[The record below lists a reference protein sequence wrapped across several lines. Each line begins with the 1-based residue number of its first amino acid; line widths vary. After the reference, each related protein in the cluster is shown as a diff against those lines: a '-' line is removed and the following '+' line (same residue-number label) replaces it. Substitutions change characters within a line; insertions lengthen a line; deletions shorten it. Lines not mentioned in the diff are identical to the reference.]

1 MKCIVSNDARAAQEM
16 CVRVCMREGGH
27 NSGLTHIQD
36 DRLSHTP
43 KILLHVQVK
52 YFYTLY

>member
-16 CVRVCMREGGH
+16 CVRMREGGH